1 MRPNS
6 IVVKRQGLM
15 TGAYFVVPKLPFSI
29 AMSIREEKVIRLDRP
44 ELPFPMEAPGMI
56 SELFLES
63 HSVVAESK
71 CSSGSI
77 ARFGK
82 NQTNQF

>member
-1 MRPNS
+1 MPIWEEEVIR
-6 IVVKRQGLM
+6 RDR
-15 TGAYFVVPKLPFSI
+15 PKLP
-29 AMSIREEKVIRLDRP
+29 R
-44 ELPFPMEAPGMI
+44 PMEAPGMI